1 MNSTI
6 FTAHC
11 QAWLDDLTRLHVTH
25 GLCRPEIKKWH
36 RLTMTTCPLPGDF
49 TDLLIIPQFLL
60 EAVQAGTVEEES
72 VPGRIIKRAE
82 GIPLMSMLRS
92 ECYRLGL
99 SALAEQLQL
108 LIRQYPQPGIRE
120 SLTLLCWCEL
130 VGGIDLGAWYALHL
144 PLPHTL
150 KKWISTRQKKFS
162 CLTALTKEY
171 IRISK
176 PL

>member
-11 QAWLDDLTRLHVTH
+11 QAWLDDLTRLHITH

-36 RLTMTTCPLPGDF
+36 RLTVTTCTLPGDF
-49 TDLLIIPQFLL
+49 TGLLIIPEFLL
-60 EAVQAGTVEEES
+60 GAAQAGTVEEES

-82 GIPLMSMLRS
+82 GEALAGMLSS

-130 VGGIDLGAWYALHL
+130 VGGIDPEAWYVLHL
-144 PLPHTL
+144 SLPHTL
-150 KKWISTRQKKFS
+150 KK
-162 CLTALTKEY
+162 
-171 IRISK
+171 
-176 PL
+176 